1 MNENFSS
8 AIVSRNKENIKSE
21 FTFIGIKESSVEKY
35 EKVKDDL
42 FASVKFVA
50 EVISVKKDKDNN
62 IIEGSP
68 DKIKFV
74 TDIWKFTKNIK
85 NNSPNWYLAEIISQ

>member
-1 MNENFSS
+1 MSNNFKS
-8 AIVSRNKENIKSE
+8 AIDARNKENMKSE
-21 FTFIGIKESSVEKY
+21 FTFIGVKESSVEKY

-42 FASVKFVA
+42 FATVKFVA
-50 EVISVKKDKDNN
+50 EVISVKKDKDDK

-74 TDIWKFTKNIK
+74 SDVWKFTKNILK
-85 NNSPNWYLAEIISQ
+85 RTPNWYLVEIVSK